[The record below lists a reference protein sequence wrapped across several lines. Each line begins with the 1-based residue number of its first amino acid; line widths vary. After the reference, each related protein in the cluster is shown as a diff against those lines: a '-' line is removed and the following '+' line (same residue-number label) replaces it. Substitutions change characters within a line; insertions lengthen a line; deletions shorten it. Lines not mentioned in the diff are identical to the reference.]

1 MIRLISA
8 PIIISTCELM
18 WIILLHSIIFYQL
31 FPGWTNNKMAPGK
44 WMFHFQGFDNA
55 WKTTKGTIN
64 WQENIIYPFIMKVAL
79 FCLFNVEKE
88 LGSKI
93 MMILT
98 KLLFLYN
105 LYIHFDVSKNQK
117 LHINPFIFYI

>member
-1 MIRLISA
+1 
-8 PIIISTCELM
+8 
-18 WIILLHSIIFYQL
+18 
-31 FPGWTNNKMAPGK
+31 
-44 WMFHFQGFDNA
+44 MFHFQGFDNA

-79 FCLFNVEKE
+79 FFFFNVEIE